1 MHYRRA
7 LDLWAQVDDAA
18 AIAGVDR
25 LWLLEQAAEVA
36 SLAGSHH
43 AAVQLAD
50 QLLLELDAGREAERH
65 ARILSRRALYSW
77 HAGDRST
84 SPAATEV
91 LRGGVDSGVTLAAV
105 TRLCG
110 VAYQSA
116 LELRYLEALALA
128 NDALAAAR
136 EIGGPAELGHAL
148 HVTGSL
154 RGSSR
159 TVRRRHRSA
168 CTARSSWRR
177 RSATRNASG
186 RPGTTW
192 SRPTSSPDGP
202 KRRRRWRA
210 RASLTSRTWAYV
222 ARTRRS
228 RRVST
233 PWRWWRSVGGPRP
246 TPSARR
252 CSAATST
259 RTSPCPS
266 TSPGCS
272 SWCAAATT
280 RTRTACLGD
289 LADSFAGNA
298 YATAVCA
305 AWEAELALWRREWS
319 RARAAVDRA
328 RTTIAATDEVML
340 ELRLAGVASACRG
353 GPLRLDPCRRRDG
366 RPWCRRRADRARG
379 AWCRG
384 PAHPRRGGRR
394 RPIGAVPPVARLR
407 PRRGGSTVG
416 AAVGGSVDGPAGRRR
431 RRSVLRGLRRDGG
444 PPRRCSPSTSAARR
458 TPPRVSCG
466 RRRRRRVRWAP
477 HRSAPRSLVWRAA
490 PGS

>member
-1 MHYRRA
+1 MRRRLPVGARTALSGGTGPRQRRA
-7 LDLWAQVDDAA
+7 RC
-18 AIAGVDR
+18 GSRDR
-25 LWLLEQAAEVA
+25 R
-36 SLAGSHH
+36 
-43 AAVQLAD
+43 
-50 QLLLELDAGREAERH
+50 AGR
-65 ARILSRRALYSW
+65 ARPRPAR
-77 HAGDRST
+77 DRI
-84 SPAATEV
+84 
-91 LRGGVDSGVTLAAV
+91 
-105 TRLCG
+105 
-110 VAYQSA
+110 
-116 LELRYLEALALA
+116 
-128 NDALAAAR
+128 AAR
-136 EIGGPAELGHAL
+136 VISDGTTTAS
-148 HVTGSL
+148 VS
-154 RGSSR
+154 
-159 TVRRRHRSA
+159 

-202 KRRRRWRA
+202 RRRRRWRA

-222 ARTRRS
+222 APTRRS

-280 RTRTACLGD
+280 NTRTACW
-289 LADSFAGNA
+289 ATWPTPSAGNA

-340 ELRLAGVASACRG
+340 ELRLAGVAARVEADHFDWTRAGAGKPDRGAAVERTERAVRGAETLLTRVEEAVG
-353 GPLRLDPCRRRDG
+353 GPSVPFHRSLAFARAEGARLSAPPSADPWMALVDDDG
-366 RPWCRRRADRARG
+366 GDPYFAAYAPLAGRRG
-379 AWCRG
+379 AAR
-384 PAHPRRGGRR
+384 RR
-394 RPIGAVPPVARLR
+394 RPQLEERS
-407 PRRGGSTVG
+407 RGSP
-416 AAVGGSVDGPAGRRR
+416 AGGGDGGECAGRRTAR
-431 RRSVLRGLRRDGG
+431 CRG
-444 PPRRCSPSTSAARR
+444 
-458 TPPRVSCG
+458 
-466 RRRRRRVRWAP
+466 RW
-477 HRSAPRSLVWRAA
+477 SGAPR